1 MKRDLKINEDEW
13 SFLIDF
19 LKRGN
24 RLLLDRR
31 SGLIKIILKL
41 FSKNNYDHTRNKQNF
56 YFRYVSC
63 TLRIFLFIPLEGII
77 FPLLDKNDE
86 ELTDK
91 I

>member
-19 LKRGN
+19 LKKGN

-31 SGLIKIILKL
+31 SGLIKIYWNFSPKIIRGINKIFISDMFHIL
-41 FSKNNYDHTRNKQNF
+41 FVF
-56 YFRYVSC
+56 F
-63 TLRIFLFIPLEGII
+63 FEGII